1 MPRRPSDP
9 RDLIGEILGD
19 VPLGSF
25 ASMAEAQRQIES
37 RLRDYNAR
45 PQADLGGLS
54 PAQMSAL
61 LYGDWSTTGAFRLNE
76 KLSADDIGDPDMLH
90 NARAFLTALRD
101 EGPAKLTAGGN
112 LSREFVGRMLPRLRW
127 PAGYIEDVKFVN
139 KVIDELDVP
148 RLETLRYLLLFAK
161 LIHKRKGFF
170 NISPTGR
177 ALLDDARRGEL
188 LALLFRTFFRSLDLR
203 DVDGWD
209 GDEGLQQTI
218 TYTFWRLR
226 KEAKDWTSPAHLVE
240 TAWLND
246 AKDSILPPFAGD
258 GTRFRA
264 ARLERRVL
272 EPLVSLG
279 VLESRDLPSANRWE
293 RPIEVRT
300 TPLFD
305 RLMRFE
311 L

>member
-1 MPRRPSDP
+1 MLD
-9 RDLIGEILGD
+9 DLRAELQSR
-19 VPLGSF
+19 SF
-25 ASMAEAQRQIES
+25 ATMADAQRFLDARMRE
-37 RLRDYNAR
+37 YNTR
-45 PQADLGGLS
+45 PQPELGGLS
-54 PAQMSAL
+54 PAQMTEL

-76 KLSADDIGDPDMLH
+76 KLSAEEIGDPDMLH
-90 NARAFLTALRD
+90 NARAFLTTLRD

-127 PAGYIEDVKFVN
+127 PAGYIEDVRRMN
-139 KVIDELDVP
+139 KVIDEGDVP
-148 RLETLRYLLLFAK
+148 PLVTLRYVLQFAK
-161 LIHKRKGFF
+161 LIHKRKGHF
-170 NISPTGR
+170 NISPAGR

-188 LALLFRTFFRSLDLR
+188 LALLFRTFFRSLDLQ

-226 KEAKDWTSPAHLVE
+226 TEAKDWTSPAHLVE
-240 TAWLND
+240 TAGLDDVKD
-246 AKDSILPPFAGD
+246 AVPPVFAED
-258 GTRFRA
+258 ATQFRVG
-264 ARLERRVL
+264 RLERRVL
-272 EPLVSLG
+272 EPLVSFG
-279 VLESRDLPSANRWE
+279 VLEARDLPAANRWE

-311 L
+311 LQS

>member
-9 RDLIGEILGD
+9 HDLIGEILGD

-25 ASMAEAQRQIES
+25 PSMAEAQRQIES
-37 RLRDYNAR
+37 RL
-45 PQADLGGLS
+45 
-54 PAQMSAL
+54 
-61 LYGDWSTTGAFRLNE
+61 
-76 KLSADDIGDPDMLH
+76 
-90 NARAFLTALRD
+90 
-101 EGPAKLTAGGN
+101 
-112 LSREFVGRMLPRLRW
+112 RMLPRLRW
-127 PAGYIEDVKFVN
+127 PAGYIEDVRRMN
-139 KVIDELDVP
+139 KVIDERDVRP
-148 RLETLRYLLLFAK
+148 LETLRYVLLFAK

-170 NISPTGR
+170 NISPAGR

-188 LALLFRTFFRSLDLR
+188 LALLFRMFFRALDLR

-209 GDEGLQQTI
+209 GDGGLQQTI

-226 KEAKDWTSPAHLVE
+226 REAKDWTSPAHLVE

-279 VLESRDLPSANRWE
+279 VLESRDRPSANRWE
-293 RPIEVRT
+293 RPIEVRP

-305 RLMRFE
+305 RLMRFA